1 MRDHAVPATSRERA
15 EYLRVFFAFLA
26 IYLIWGS
33 TFLAIRFADETI
45 PPLINAGLRQLTA
58 GLILFAW
65 CWKKGIRPEKQHLL
79 PAIILGGLFFL
90 GGHGT
95 LYWAEKRVPSGLA
108 SLFMSTEAIIIAL
121 LGAVVPPKVKPT
133 GKSWIGLVMGTVGV
147 ALLMGSD
154 VFQTSLAGLLA
165 GLALLFSSAS
175 WSVGVVYSRRAA
187 LPRDPYLNA
196 SLTMIAGGVLL
207 FLTAGTLG
215 EFAGFHPSKIS
226 PRSGLALGYLIIFGS
241 VLAYSAYMWLLEHRS
256 PTLVATHTFV
266 NPVVAVLL
274 GWVLASEAIGMRTIV
289 AGALI
294 IGAIMFVGRGT
305 RDEVVQEKPGTNGD
319 EAGSDSLQTA
329 GEFASAASDD

>member
-1 MRDHAVPATSRERA
+1 MSDSAVPATSRERG
-15 EYLRVFFAFLA
+15 VFIPVFLAFAA

-45 PPLINAGLRQLTA
+45 PPLINAGLRQFFA
-58 GLILFAW
+58 GSILFAY
-65 CWKKGIRPEKQHLL
+65 CWKKGSLPEKRHLL
-79 PAIILGGLFFL
+79 PAIVLGAFFFL

-108 SLFMSTEAIIIAL
+108 ALFMSTEAIIIAL
-121 LGAVVPPKVKPT
+121 LGAAVPPKVKPT
-133 GKSWIGLVMGTVGV
+133 AKSLCGLVMGTVGV

-165 GLALLFSSAS
+165 GVALLFSSAS
-175 WSVGVVYSRRAA
+175 WSVGVVYSRRVA

-196 SLTMIAGGVLL
+196 SLTMIAGGILL
-207 FLTAGTLG
+207 FLTAGVTG

-226 PRSGLALGYLIIFGS
+226 SRSAFSLGYLIVFGS
-241 VLAYSAYMWLLEHRS
+241 VIAYSAYMWLLEHRS

-266 NPVVAVLL
+266 NPVVAVGL
-274 GWVLASEAIGMRTIV
+274 GWLLAAEPIGLRTII

-305 RDEVVQEKPGTNGD
+305 KDEVVQQKPGSEKP
-319 EAGSDSLQTA
+319 AASS
-329 GEFASAASDD
+329 SAANSATFTRSHDLA